1 VERVRELMLTAT
13 RRLCG
18 MSRRISTVSQVPI
31 EEHSTVWRISMIS
44 SVSAP
49 YARIK
54 CQQFYQT
61 IVNKTYIIVQILAEF
76 RWTTLGGAAGFRV

>member
-1 VERVRELMLTAT
+1 
-13 RRLCG
+13 
-18 MSRRISTVSQVPI
+18 
-31 EEHSTVWRISMIS
+31 MIS

-61 IVNKTYIIVQILAEF
+61 ILNKTYIIVQILAEF